1 MKLSVIIPL
10 YNGSTT
16 IEKTINSINKKSL
29 SFIDEIIIYN
39 DGSIDNSKEIVKN
52 LKKKLK
58 KLSFTAA

>member
-29 SFIDEIIIYN
+29 SFIDEI
-39 DGSIDNSKEIVKN
+39 K
-52 LKKKLK
+52 
-58 KLSFTAA
+58 